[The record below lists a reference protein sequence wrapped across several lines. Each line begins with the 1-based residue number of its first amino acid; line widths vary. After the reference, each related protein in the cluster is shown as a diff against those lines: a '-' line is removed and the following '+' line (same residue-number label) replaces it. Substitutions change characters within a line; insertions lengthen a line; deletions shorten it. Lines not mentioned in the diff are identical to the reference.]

1 MQHLVRTAAVGVL
14 LLAGCGPSPAD
25 DADAVEA
32 ARLEQGG
39 QLAHAAFTALSAHL
53 QQAMQQGGPAH
64 AVDFCSLNALPLLD
78 SLSAAHG
85 ARIRRATNRARAP
98 HGRPDSAEARQLEG
112 MLAQWEAGATVT
124 DIAPRAVA
132 HGDSVSYFQP
142 IFIHSPTCLKCHGT
156 PGQELDATAYAK
168 ILERYPEDQA
178 VNYALGDLRGLWSIR
193 WPR

>member
-1 MQHLVRTAAVGVL
+1 MQHMVRTVAVGVL
-14 LLAGCGPSPAD
+14 LMAACGPSPAD
-25 DADAVEA
+25 ADAAEA

-53 QQAMQQGGPAH
+53 QQAMQEGGPAH

-78 SLSAAHG
+78 SLSASHG
-85 ARIRRATNRARAP
+85 ARIRRASNRARAL
-98 HGRPDSAEARQLEG
+98 HGRPDSAEARQLED
-112 MLAQWEAGATVT
+112 MLAQWKAGATVSG
-124 DIAPRAVA
+124 IAARTVPQ
-132 HGDSVSYFQP
+132 GDSVAYFQP

-156 PGQELDATAYAK
+156 PGEELDATAYAK

-193 WPR
+193 WPK